1 MTNLLNTMITT
12 SILMMTLATPLSSS
26 SLTNIAIDT
35 KKLKTTEQVSTMK
48 LLVENVSSEVMIKVE
63 KGEVIETFRL
73 LDFSKELLYEVS
85 YESASSQ
92 ISLDLS
98 GIPTGKYFLSVKTKN
113 GLEFFK
119 PVHKD

>member
-1 MTNLLNTMITT
+1 
-12 SILMMTLATPLSSS
+12 MMTLATPLSSS